1 MEELRHASS
10 RQISLKLW
18 ALVVAV
24 LVGPSLLVW
33 TVRLTAL
40 FAGCAPG
47 PGTCRGMA
55 LGAGFRDA
63 LGLAWVASTNS
74 LLLVGLSLAATLFA
88 FRACRPLLGTLSLLT
103 LPILT
108 PMLPIVAVLV
118 SRSDDCAVL
127 SDALGS
133 CQLWGAGMGMSFHN
147 AAIARDVV
155 YSIVPYTFA
164 LAVMLGILGFFF
176 ARPKAPPAP
185 HPMAQMR
192 HNLGDDRD

>member
-1 MEELRHASS
+1 MKESRLALHSLRP
-10 RQISLKLW
+10 W
-18 ALVVAV
+18 AFVVAV
-24 LVGPSLLVW
+24 LLGPSLLVW

-40 FAGCAPG
+40 FAGCGPG
-47 PGTCRGMA
+47 PGRCHGMA

-63 LGLAWVASTNS
+63 LGFAWVVSTS
-74 LLLVGLSLAATLFA
+74 PMLLMVLALAATLLA
-88 FRACRPLLGTLSLLT
+88 FRACQPLLGTLSLLA

-108 PMLPIVAVLV
+108 PMLPIVAVLA
-118 SRSDDCAVL
+118 SRYDGCAV
-127 SDALGS
+127 STDALGG
-133 CQLWGAGMGMSFHN
+133 CQLWGASMGMSFHD

-164 LAVMLGILGFFF
+164 LAVMLGILGFCF

-192 HNLGDDRD
+192 HDLGDDLK

>member
-1 MEELRHASS
+1 MEENRRASLRP
-10 RQISLKLW
+10 W

-24 LVGPSLLVW
+24 LLGPSILVW

-40 FAGCAPG
+40 FAGCTPG
-47 PGTCRGMA
+47 PGRCHGMA

-63 LGLAWVASTNS
+63 LGLAWAISTS
-74 LLLVGLSLAATLFA
+74 PLLLMGLALAATLLA
-88 FRACRPLLGTLSLLT
+88 FRACRPLLGTLSLLA

-118 SRSDDCAVL
+118 SRYDGCAV
-127 SDALGS
+127 STDALGS

-176 ARPKAPPAP
+176 ARPKAAPAP

-192 HNLGDDRD
+192 HNLGDDLDQ